1 MGLVVVSGEA
11 PVLSSDET
19 VGTHVVSLWVIDPF
33 FLRKEYEDLS
43 GKISALGVSLDTR
56 TLLINPDS
64 ICLAKR
70 RFSMRRFASLRSS

>member
-33 FLRKEYEDLS
+33 FLRKEYEDFCGRHIKKGNKL
-43 GKISALGVSLDTR
+43 
-56 TLLINPDS
+56 
-64 ICLAKR
+64 
-70 RFSMRRFASLRSS
+70 RFPEKYCKKKNCTGLKFSHYEIVQNH